1 MKGKRGLRVIV
12 ITFQFDPIEFFH
24 LHRIRMVRPNGSIDF
39 TPMPTLFPG
48 FNFTDGPNVRQDD
61 LSEHISSNIAIIL
74 FDGYIFAIAL
84 LISLEIPEYKV
95 FVEDNKNTEKRR
107 ESCKPRSPKRGKIKR
122 GTYSGIVIV
131 VVRAKNK
138 LFRYSPVLPRALDWA
153 TAAVAAS
160 ASTSA
165 VAAIA
170 AGYIMWCQRMLR
182 RASRLGGT
190 IVDIAAITVLLVTR
204 TTSTSLD
211 SLNRSANVTS
221 DYTATVGGPPKFAV
235 VLPPTTLN
243 LRLYELKFSR
253 PLGVVCGKPNG

>member
-1 MKGKRGLRVIV
+1 MKRGISENNTFYFGRVSPGFGIWHPLY
-12 ITFQFDPIEFFH
+12 TG
-24 LHRIRMVRPNGSIDF
+24 IRMVRPNGPIDF

-61 LSEHISSNIAIIL
+61 LSKH
-74 FDGYIFAIAL
+74 
-84 LISLEIPEYKV
+84 
-95 FVEDNKNTEKRR
+95 KRR
-107 ESCKPRSPKRGKIKR
+107 ESRKPRSPKRGKIKR

-153 TAAVAAS
+153 IAAAAAAAS
-160 ASTSA
+160 TSTSTSA

-170 AGYIMWCQRMLR
+170 AGYIMWRERMLR

-221 DYTATVGGPPKFAV
+221 DCTATVGGLPKFAV
-235 VLPPTTLN
+235 VPPPTTLN

>member
-1 MKGKRGLRVIV
+1 MAVI
-12 ITFQFDPIEFFH
+12 
-24 LHRIRMVRPNGSIDF
+24 S
-39 TPMPTLFPG
+39 
-48 FNFTDGPNVRQDD
+48 
-61 LSEHISSNIAIIL
+61 
-74 FDGYIFAIAL
+74 
-84 LISLEIPEYKV
+84 
-95 FVEDNKNTEKRR
+95 
-107 ESCKPRSPKRGKIKR
+107 
-122 GTYSGIVIV
+122 
-131 VVRAKNK
+131 
-138 LFRYSPVLPRALDWA
+138 
-153 TAAVAAS
+153 
-160 ASTSA
+160 
-165 VAAIA
+165 
-170 AGYIMWCQRMLR
+170 IMWCQRMLR

>member
-1 MKGKRGLRVIV
+1 
-12 ITFQFDPIEFFH
+12 
-24 LHRIRMVRPNGSIDF
+24 MVRPNGSIDF

-48 FNFTDGPNVRQDD
+48 FNFTDGPN
-61 LSEHISSNIAIIL
+61 ISSNIAIIL

-170 AGYIMWCQRMLR
+170 AGYV
-182 RASRLGGT
+182 SDGDGGDGGGGGGT
-190 IVDIAAITVLLVTR
+190 GAATIF
-204 TTSTSLD
+204 SKEEP
-211 SLNRSANVTS
+211 NR
-221 DYTATVGGPPKFAV
+221 
-235 VLPPTTLN
+235 
-243 LRLYELKFSR
+243 
-253 PLGVVCGKPNG
+253 